1 MNNIRSEGH
10 MPEKN
15 EMYVRIDEEYDTV
28 YFEMSKDYAR
38 EVLEFDENNIQLW
51 AQFGKLVRE
60 NILRNN
66 DVAVCIKSKG
76 ARN

>member
-1 MNNIRSEGH
+1 
-10 MPEKN
+10 
-15 EMYVRIDEEYDTV
+15 
-28 YFEMSKDYAR
+28 MSKDYAR